1 VDAPRDG
8 LELLQVAY
16 AAGDDGLEAVQG
28 EGLGSGG
35 TDTDTDTD
43 TDDEAA
49 FLSCFVNMLSPL
61 GWNRV
66 GG

>member
-35 TDTDTDTD
+35 TDTDTDAD
-43 TDDEAA
+43 ADADADADDEAA
-49 FLSCFVNMLSPL
+49 I
-61 GWNRV
+61 
-66 GG
+66 